1 MTSDTLLNLSYMLQ
15 NIFFFTLCIATRTIQ
30 LWYIS
35 KNLAFL
41 VPYLLF
47 LMVQVM
53 DIQWNEL
60 IAKKLFLSEYF
71 WLYLLYLVLRGI

>member
-1 MTSDTLLNLSYMLQ
+1 MDELDDKWYPIELIIYATEH
-15 NIFFFTLCIATRTIQ
+15 FFFTLCIATRTIQ

-53 DIQWNEL
+53 DIQWN
-60 IAKKLFLSEYF
+60 
-71 WLYLLYLVLRGI
+71 